1 LLSHLKLGQAIDHCY
16 TTNAHGSHGQWI
28 TKYLEWMMGDVL
40 KVIVYPFENGK
51 KYNLF
56 QFFWFAQK
64 FPVVVLIG
72 TEILLA
78 SGTTMNL
85 LPFCHILGLVIY

>member
-1 LLSHLKLGQAIDHCY
+1 MKNGVSLHFSGLG
-16 TTNAHGSHGQWI
+16 T
-28 TKYLEWMMGDVL
+28 
-40 KVIVYPFENGK
+40 YPFENGK

-72 TEILLA
+72 MEILLA
-78 SGTTMNL
+78 SSTTMNL
-85 LPFCHILGLVIY
+85 LPFSKGYESSHILLHE